1 MLPAPHR
8 LRDRRAFQAL
18 YQGGQRRSGAGLT
31 LLFQPMPAG
40 CEGIPS
46 QVGLVIGRKVS
57 KSAVKRNRLRRQL
70 REILRP
76 LCPNLKPGYRL
87 LFISKANLLTYR
99 WPELRAEVHRL
110 LQKADLLVSTD
121 VDSTGADSDAKPS

>member
-1 MLPAPHR
+1 MLPTRHR
-8 LRDRRAFQAL
+8 LRERRVFQVL
-18 YQGGQRRSGAGLT
+18 YEVGQRRSSSGLT
-31 LLFQPMPAG
+31 LLFHPMPA
-40 CEGIPS
+40 EAKGIPS
-46 QVGLVIGRKVS
+46 QVGLVISKKVS
-57 KSAVKRNRLRRQL
+57 KSAVRRNRLRRQL

-87 LFISKANLLTYR
+87 LFISRANLLTYR

-121 VDSTGADSDAKPS
+121 ADPDPKKS